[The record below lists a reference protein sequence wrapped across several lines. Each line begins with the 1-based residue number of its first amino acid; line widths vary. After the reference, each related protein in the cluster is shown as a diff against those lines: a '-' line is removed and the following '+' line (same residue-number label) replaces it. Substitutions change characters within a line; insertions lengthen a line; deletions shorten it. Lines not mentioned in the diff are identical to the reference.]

1 MALKNKLGTGSGVVT
16 DITVTNGSVSNV
28 KLYGSG
34 GNGYRP
40 DDVLGIADPR
50 VGEQLVQPVAISSAT
65 YAPTSGEMVL
75 TIGTGWG
82 FSAPTTHTAS
92 TATYDPN
99 TGLMVVTINNHGFVN
114 GDQVK
119 FADNSITFSC
129 AFGGA
134 TGVMVLKN
142 HILVLLTTHQ
152 IDGYKYL
159 TLLQTRSLSQVLDT
173 IPSTNVD
180 PHTFVSAVTNG
191 IKEGSRLQ

>member
-1 MALKNKLGTGSGVVT
+1 
-16 DITVTNGSVSNV
+16 
-28 KLYGSG
+28 
-34 GNGYRP
+34 
-40 DDVLGIADPR
+40 
-50 VGEQLVQPVAISSAT
+50 
-65 YAPTSGEMVL
+65 MVL

-82 FSAPTTHTAS
+82 LSAPTTHTP

-134 TGVMVLKN
+134 NGDI
-142 HILVLLTTHQ
+142 HVLLTTHQ

-159 TLLQTRSLSQVLDT
+159 TCTTNTFTVQVLDT
-173 IPSTNVD
+173 IPSTNVKSTYICISSNNGVKFAVSTVRIANESLQFSC
-180 PHTFVSAVTNG
+180 PYNGGWNCSISTCHRPNWHTG
-191 IKEGSRLQ
+191 